1 MSTRV
6 HKSRRL
12 RRWLLV
18 PALIICGAAALLGW
32 RFVSSARNASASPAG
47 PRWVMPVSRVVKNQV
62 NATGTVQ
69 LKTGAEVR
77 VGAQLSGIVRR
88 LFVTVGS
95 TVRQGQVIAE
105 IDARPIE
112 AKLQQAKAQLAQAR
126 VTLAKAAMDASRAD
140 QLYAAGIISKQQ
152 YQDAE
157 AARDAAK
164 AAVDVAQ
171 SGVEGAGVDLA
182 YVEIRAPIGGTIAS
196 VSTRQGETVAASF
209 ATPTFVTIIQ
219 KDALEVVALVDEA
232 DIGNIRPGATAA
244 FTTETWPDREFA
256 GTVERIDPVGTII
269 SGVVNYQVMIVIRK
283 DVSMLKPDMTT
294 NVNIVTAQHEAMLVP
309 FACVRHDAEGSF
321 VYERSTSGQPV
332 RQSVTMGSRSA
343 GDVEILQGLDSNV
356 AVLE

>member
-1 MSTRV
+1 MSARV
-6 HKSRRL
+6 PKSRRL

-18 PALIICGAAALLGW
+18 PALMICAAAALLGW
-32 RFVSSARNASASPAG
+32 RFASPARNASASQSG
-47 PRWVMPVSRVVKNQV
+47 SHWVMPESRLVKNQV

-126 VTLAKAAMDASRAD
+126 VTLSKAAMDASRSH
-140 QLYAAGIISKQQ
+140 QLYAAGIISRQQ

-157 AARDAAK
+157 AAFDAAK
-164 AAVDVAQ
+164 ASVDVAQ
-171 SGVEGAGVDLA
+171 SGVEDAGVDLA

-232 DIGNIRPGATAA
+232 DIGNVRPGEAAT
-244 FTTETWPDREFA
+244 FTTETWPDREFS

-269 SGVVNYQVMIVIRK
+269 SGVVNYQVTIAIRK
-283 DVSMLKPDMTT
+283 DVAMLKPDMTT
-294 NVNIVTAQHEAMLVP
+294 NVNVVTAQHEAILVP
-309 FACVRHDAEGSF
+309 AVCVQRDAEGSF
-321 VYERSTSGQPV
+321 VYTRSASGRPV
-332 RQSVTMGSRSA
+332 RRSVTTGSRSA
-343 GDVEILQGLDSNV
+343 GDVEILQGLDSSA